1 MKRNEERRGER
12 RGGEER
18 EGLNTELFENTSS
31 RKEMAL
37 QKQMDQLCLDLLKCV
52 MLLLNVLC

>member
-1 MKRNEERRGER
+1 MRRGER

-18 EGLNTELFENTSS
+18 GGLNTELFENASS
-31 RKEMAL
+31 RKEMTL